1 MSDKFDLE
9 DRLIEYTVLVAGII
23 ELLPHNRIGL
33 YLSDQLTRS
42 GMSPA
47 LEYGE
52 AQGAE
57 SRSDFIHKMKVALKE
72 LRESFISLKIIRRHN
87 LLKEENKLS
96 KVIDETNQLISIFVK
111 SIETAKKNRN
121 K

>member
-1 MSDKFDLE
+1 MQNKFDLE
-9 DRLIEYTVLVAGII
+9 DRLIEYTVSIATIT
-23 ELLPHNRIGL
+23 ELLPHNRIGI

-47 LEYGE
+47 LTYGE

-57 SRSDFIHKMKVALKE
+57 SRADFIHKMKVALKE
-72 LRESFISLKIIRRHN
+72 LRESLISLKIIDRHK
-87 LLKEENKLS
+87 LLKENCSLS

-111 SIETAKKNRN
+111 SIQTAKNN
-121 K
+121 KYK